1 MATLNDNS
9 GNDEAAL
16 RRALRRMPS
25 PQPPAGFVDRV
36 LANAVA
42 AHATAASRATVQP
55 NRVRQ
60 FFTRWETWAGA
71 VLGGAVAAALALVLL
86 RPVDTGPAEPV
97 SVALALNEVRN
108 IDVVIDAERD
118 MQDATIRVAVIG
130 SVALDGFGSEPEI
143 GWHANLERGNNVLT
157 LPVVARQAGAGQL
170 IATIEHQGRTR
181 KVSIN
186 LNVRGADASQS

>member
-1 MATLNDNS
+1 MPTLNDNS
-9 GNDEAAL
+9 GKDPESVRRIL
-16 RRALRRMPS
+16 RRLPA

-42 AHATAASRATVQP
+42 AHERSAGRATVRP
-55 NRVRQ
+55 SRVRQ

-97 SVALALNEVRN
+97 SVALALHEVRN

-118 MQDATIRVAVIG
+118 MQDATIRVAVLG
-130 SVALDGFGSEPEI
+130 SVALDGFDSEPEI

-186 LNVRGADASQS
+186 LNVRGSDASQS